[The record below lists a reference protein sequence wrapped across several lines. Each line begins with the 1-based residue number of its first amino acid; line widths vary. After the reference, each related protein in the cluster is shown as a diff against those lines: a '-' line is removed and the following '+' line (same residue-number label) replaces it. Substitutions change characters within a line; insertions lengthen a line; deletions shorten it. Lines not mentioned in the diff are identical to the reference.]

1 MENNTRMQINLPL
14 LSDKDP
20 LASTEGALNPLGL
33 FSIAD
38 SLANKLIPGVRERQS
53 HPRFL
58 TAIAVSLAVCSG
70 FAEEML
76 ASDRISE
83 PWQVFEW

>member
-1 MENNTRMQINLPL
+1 MQINLPL

-76 ASDRISE
+76 DRKS
-83 PWQVFEW
+83 VV